1 MKILVD
7 YNENFG
13 TPDEFIDYIGL
24 IKKVWEINEEAAI
37 KMTEPSEAIFPHFS
51 YSGDLSECFMWNRT
65 SDGYDYWHSI
75 FDIIH
80 PIDEEEEDIEF

>member
-1 MKILVD
+1 MKILIS
-7 YNENFG
+7 YNREFG
-13 TPDEFIDYIGL
+13 PPDDFNEYIEL
-24 IKKVWEINEEAAI
+24 IEKVWEINEEAAI

-51 YSGDLSECFMWNRT
+51 YSGDLSECFMWDRT
-65 SDGYDYWHSI
+65 SEGHDYWYSI